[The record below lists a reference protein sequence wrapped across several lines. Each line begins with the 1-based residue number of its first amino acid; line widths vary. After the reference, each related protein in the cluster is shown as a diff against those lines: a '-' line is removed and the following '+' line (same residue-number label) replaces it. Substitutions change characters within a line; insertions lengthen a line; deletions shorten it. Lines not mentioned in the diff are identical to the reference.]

1 MGLEVAAFLDRNIS
15 TTAKNTTS
23 FIDFL
28 ALPFF
33 KNFGKLHS
41 QFDREV
47 VSVLLE
53 NMQKWGSV

>member
-1 MGLEVAAFLDRNIS
+1 MGQEVAAFVDRKVS
-15 TTAKNTTS
+15 CTAKNTAN

-33 KNFGKLHS
+33 KNFGRLHN

-47 VSVLLE
+47 VSILLE
-53 NMQKWGSV
+53 NVLKWGLI